1 MAVLFGV
8 LVGLAVCIPPGP
20 VNIVVISQAMKRG
33 FLHGFAAGLLAA
45 VLDGTYCLLAVLGMA
60 NIAEYLNAY
69 QAVLKIIA
77 FLILAGVAWR
87 TFRQSRDYGR
97 LGVSAP
103 PAGASARPF
112 FTVFLLYVSNP
123 SLYAFWLGTA
133 GFVTGHGYIASHK
146 SVAYLFTA
154 SVFAGCVLWYLTPE
168 PLRGQVSQA
177 LQAENFSAHLPGA
190 GRPPDGFCP
199 GHGRVHIHSAPH
211 LVSRLANLF
220 I

>member
-1 MAVLFGV
+1 MAVLIGV

-69 QAVLKIIA
+69 QSVLKIVA
-77 FLILAGVAWR
+77 VLILAGVAWR
-87 TFRQSRDYGR
+87 TFQQSREYGR
-97 LGVSAP
+97 LAIAAP
-103 PAGASARPF
+103 PAGASDRPF
-112 FTVFLLYVSNP
+112 VTVFFLYVSNP

-133 GFVTGHGYIASHK
+133 GFVTGHGYITSHR

-154 SVFAGCVLWYLTPE
+154 SVFAGCVLWYLILNHYVARYHRLFRPTTFQRIFLALAVVLMAFALVTAVSIFI
-168 PLRGQVSQA
+168 PL
-177 LQAENFSAHLPGA
+177 
-190 GRPPDGFCP
+190 
-199 GHGRVHIHSAPH
+199 HI
-211 LVSRLANLF
+211 
-220 I
+220 

>member
-1 MAVLFGV
+1 MAVLIGV
-8 LVGLAVCIPPGP
+8 LIGLAVCIPPGP

-69 QAVLKIIA
+69 QAVLKIVA
-77 FLILAGVAWR
+77 FLVLAGVAWR
-87 TFRQSRDYGR
+87 TFRQSREYGR
-97 LGVSAP
+97 LAVSAP

-112 FTVFLLYVSNP
+112 FTVFFLYVSNP

-133 GFVTGHGYIASHK
+133 GFVTGHGYITSHR

-154 SVFAGCVLWYLTPE
+154 SVFAGCVLWYLILNHYVARYHRLFRPKTFQRIFLALAVVLMAFALVTAVSIFI
-168 PLRGQVSQA
+168 PL
-177 LQAENFSAHLPGA
+177 
-190 GRPPDGFCP
+190 
-199 GHGRVHIHSAPH
+199 HI
-211 LVSRLANLF
+211 
-220 I
+220 